1 MIEISSDQS
10 VKTWIRTIVTVIEAM
25 IDGVTIKSARSI
37 AMP

>member
-10 VKTWIRTIVTVIEAM
+10 VKTWIRTTVAVIEAM